1 MGLMRK
7 RDRGVFHPITWLIVI
22 ALAILA
28 AAAFGGC
35 SETEKMYDASLQYAA
50 GISESYIETTDYVV
64 DRLERIEFNWYVM
77 TISENG
83 KSHVIY
89 YQLFD
94 VPEIGETIDFTRS
107 ELQDATQAFYRQ
119 FPNKEE

>member
-1 MGLMRK
+1 MRK
-7 RDRGVFHPITWLIVI
+7 RDRGVFHPVTWLIVI
-22 ALAILA
+22 AMAILA

-35 SETEKMYDASLQYAA
+35 SETERMYDASLQYAA
-50 GISESYIETTDYVV
+50 NINESYIETTDYVV

-77 TISENG
+77 TISANG

-94 VPEIGETIDFTRS
+94 IPEVGETINFTQH
-107 ELQDATQAFYRQ
+107 ELQESIDAFYQ
-119 FPNKEE
+119 KFPNKEE